1 MARSQ
6 IFEGIVAALNADASL
21 IPGILGPRTVTNQRL
36 YRQFP
41 QTQSILSNYEPDGGE
56 GWIVIEEPV
65 AGLGGGADQYD
76 SALEIITVAFHVF
89 ATRYSIADDVID
101 VLDGLWHWTAEQQRD
116 IQYGERFLLFSRRF
130 QNEEKYSAETK
141 LYQKIVSYRMQFI
154 LATLPA

>member
-1 MARSQ
+1 MSRAQ

-21 IPGILGPRTVTNQRL
+21 IPSILGPRTVTNQRL

-41 QTQSILSNYEPDGGE
+41 QTQSLLSSYEPESGE
-56 GWIVIEEPV
+56 GWLVIEEPI
-65 AGLGGGADQYD
+65 AGLGGGVDQYG
-76 SALEIITVAFHVF
+76 SAMEIVEVKFHIF

-101 VLDGLWHWTAEQQRD
+101 VLDSLYGWTVEQQRD

-130 QNEEKYSAETK
+130 HTEEKYNAETK
-141 LYQKIVSYRMQFI
+141 LYQKMAAYRMQCI